1 MNVKLIMNW
10 DIKPGKDQEYFEFM
24 VREWVP
30 STNRMGLQMIAAWLT
45 VYASDES
52 IPRIMAEGLADDM
65 SSMQRILRS
74 ADWEEIQTRLMDYV
88 DNYSQKA
95 VYTDGDFQL

>member
-30 STNRMGLQMIAAWLT
+30 ATTRMGMQMIAAWLT
-45 VYASDES
+45 VYAHKED
-52 IPRIMAEGLADDM
+52 IPRVMMEGLTEDM
-65 SSMQRILRS
+65 PTMQRILHS
-74 ADWEEIQTRLMDYV
+74 ADWEDIQTRLMDYV
-88 DNYSQKA
+88 ENYSQKT
-95 VYTDGDFQL
+95 VYTDGNFQL